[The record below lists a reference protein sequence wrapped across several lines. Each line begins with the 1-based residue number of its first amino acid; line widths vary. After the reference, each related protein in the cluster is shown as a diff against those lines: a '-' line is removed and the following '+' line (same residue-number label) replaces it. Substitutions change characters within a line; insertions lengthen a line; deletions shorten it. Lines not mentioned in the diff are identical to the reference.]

1 MDEGT
6 DKTIWQPSA
15 TLVVLVL
22 CALWIGAT
30 AWARWA
36 TGGADP
42 STKLHFGGA
51 AAVGLTLA
59 LILATAV
66 VSRILST
73 DLHLRVRSGEIVAA
87 VLFAAVAA
95 AHIATDS
102 VTVRDA
108 TALWLCLS
116 GVHFA
121 SRPTGRWVGI
131 TMLGVACGCS
141 PLVGGSMLVVVAA
154 FVRPAGQFI
163 GFAMTLFLAVFFY
176 PMFTPREVP
185 WTYAFPVPEE
195 IERVGPAYL
204 WTLAA
209 DWGDIVLPVVVLA
222 LLAIAEELFGRPEER
237 PPSPEPEIPRY
248 ALRLWLVLNAVAAVC
263 LPRILVSHGLI
274 FMAPAIL
281 LAAPGWRLLRCLPF
295 TRSNWTLSLSS
306 AFSYC
311 VVLALVW
318 TPIRTSA
325 ELIMSA
331 LWVR

>member
-1 MDEGT
+1 MKQGT
-6 DKTIWQPSA
+6 DKTISQPSA
-15 TLVVLVL
+15 TLIVLIL
-22 CALWIGAT
+22 CAAWIAAT

-36 TGGADP
+36 TEGADP
-42 STKLHFGGA
+42 TTRLYFGA
-51 AAVGLTLA
+51 AAAIGLTLV
-59 LILATAV
+59 LVLADTV
-66 VSRILST
+66 VSRVLST
-73 DLHLRVRSGEIVAA
+73 DLHFRVRTGEVVAA
-87 VLFAAVAA
+87 VLFAVVAA

-108 TALWLCLS
+108 AALWLCLA
-116 GVHFA
+116 GVHFTC
-121 SRPTGRWVGI
+121 RPAGRWVGI

-154 FVRPAGQFI
+154 FARPAGQFL
-163 GFAMTLFLAVFFY
+163 GFAMTLFLAIFFY

-209 DWGDIVLPVVVLA
+209 DWGDIVLPVMVLA

-248 ALRLWLVLNAVAAVC
+248 ALRLWLVLNAVAAIC
-263 LPRILVSHGLI
+263 LPKILVSHGLI
-274 FMAPAIL
+274 FLAPAIL
-281 LAAPGWRLLRCLPF
+281 LAAPGWRVLRCLPF
-295 TRSNWTLSLSS
+295 TRSNWTLSLFS
-306 AFSYC
+306 ALSYC
-311 VVLALVW
+311 VVVALVW

-325 ELIMSA
+325 ELIMGA
-331 LWVR
+331 LWGR